1 MPEIIATFHF
11 GSDPNISF
19 LWNNKS
25 VLFIFHSFMLV
36 IESYLETMVITT
48 IFFTFCVLNA
58 FRETHEI
65 IMNTEHDS
73 DGTPLA
79 HLMIPQTFSRR
90 TRQAF
95 LEMTSLQVILIGIEM
110 DWDII
115 GRHRKALIW
124 SFRQKYLS
132 QKYHLF

>member
-1 MPEIIATFHF
+1 MPEISQPFVLAHTQ
-11 GSDPNISF
+11 NWSF

-95 LEMTSLQVILIGIEM
+95 LEMTSLQVILIGI
-110 DWDII
+110 DRHWDII